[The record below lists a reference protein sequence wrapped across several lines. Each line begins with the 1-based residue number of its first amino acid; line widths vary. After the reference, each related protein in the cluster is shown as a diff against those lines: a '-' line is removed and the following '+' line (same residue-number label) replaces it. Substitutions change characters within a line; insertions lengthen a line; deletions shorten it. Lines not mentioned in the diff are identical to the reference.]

1 MDKCD
6 RCTRKLQFFSSQI
19 LAARATSIYANL
31 LEQEKAFT

>member
-1 MDKCD
+1 MTDARVNCN
-6 RCTRKLQFFSSQI
+6 FFSSQI